1 MKFNENEKV
10 VTLSFDITIG
20 TRRNMSAYMIMLGKW
35 VRLNLVMGTG
45 REIKFAS
52 QTRRSQ

>member
-1 MKFNENEKV
+1 MKLNENEKV

-20 TRRNMSAYMIMLGKW
+20 TTRNMSAYMIMLGKW
-35 VRLNLVMGTG
+35 VRLNLVMGSG